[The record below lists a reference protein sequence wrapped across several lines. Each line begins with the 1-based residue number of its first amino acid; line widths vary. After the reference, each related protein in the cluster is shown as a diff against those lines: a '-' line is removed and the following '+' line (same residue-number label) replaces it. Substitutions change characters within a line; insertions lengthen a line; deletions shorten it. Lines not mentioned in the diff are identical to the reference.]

1 MRRLVPDNLKLKASI
16 VIACILCACT
26 TTGNEQYLK
35 SVGRIFGTYYA
46 VTYNSDKDLTAEME
60 AVMDEV
66 GKSLSTFDS
75 ASVISRIN
83 RNDTAVTADKHFTK
97 VFNKAQEISEITG
110 GAFDIT
116 VAPLVNLWGFG
127 FAPAS
132 DRDSMQVDSVRKFVG
147 YDKVALVDGKIIKKD
162 SRLMLDASAIAKG
175 YACDVVADFLDSAGV
190 DNYLVDIGGEIVTKG
205 VNPSGAKWK
214 VGISTPDANAD
225 YNAVDSII
233 ELSGMAVAT
242 SGNYRQFYESDG
254 RKIAHTIDPRSGY
267 PAVNPLL
274 SATVIT
280 HDCMTADAYAT
291 AFMVIG
297 DTVQIR
303 RIVEAAKD
311 SIRWYGILG
320 D

>member
-16 VIACILCACT
+16 VIACVSCACT
-26 TTGNEQYLK
+26 TTGNEQYFK

-46 VTYNSDKDLTAEME
+46 VTYDSDKDLTAEME

-83 RNDTAVTADKHFTK
+83 RNDTLVTADKHFTK
-97 VFNKAQEISEITG
+97 VFNKAKEVSEITG

-127 FAPAS
+127 FAPAY
-132 DRDSMQVDSVRKFVG
+132 DRDSIQVDSVRKFVG
-147 YDKVALVDGKIIKKD
+147 YDKVDLVDGKIIKKD

-190 DNYLVDIGGEIVTKG
+190 ENYLVDIGGEIVTKG
-205 VNPSGAKWK
+205 MNPSGTKWR

-242 SGNYRQFYESDG
+242 SGNYRQFYESNG

-297 DTVQIR
+297 DTMQIR
-303 RIVEAAKD
+303 KIVESAKD

-320 D
+320 N